1 MIREHPPEGSS
12 EARPA
17 ISPEVPSAIQ
27 SEAVSRPVPEGTDG
41 RTYVS
46 SAPHRR
52 LGRVPYIWSAIVAVL
67 IVGNT
72 WLALRFYDMIGLA
85 PALVMGA
92 VAMIAAG
99 LMLWMMR
106 QRQPG
111 EITAAFEAGG
121 GGLSKAFDHS
131 PRPGLLTYNGNPMRA
146 NRAYM
151 ALAKSMNVTSVSG
164 TAPSIEQLLHSA
176 DHSATSAIFRLH
188 HLPEGTRH
196 TEEVIDCSGPDG
208 ALRTFRVHTTAFAN
222 GQYWQVEDMS
232 GDEEHLG
239 GLLSDVPIGLFTVNQ
254 DGTIIATNKNLDRWI
269 GAGEGQKPA
278 HIKEFIDNPDLLLGS
293 PKTPGRVV
301 KADTRLITRK
311 GVVTPTVMVAGWKE
325 IAPDYFTANVALHGH
340 SSLGGSLSARRAPA
354 VQTEAGP
361 SSRPPMSSGE
371 FANAPF
377 AMLELDS
384 TELSK
389 ARIYRANAAF
399 ERMSTIRE
407 WQDYAFAD
415 IFRKGDNPLD
425 FLTRDALAC
434 SPEVPHEATLIG
446 PDKLSVNIYV
456 VADAAAQSCRVFL
469 VDVSVRKSLE
479 DQLVQSQKMQAVGR
493 LVAEIAHDFNN
504 LLAAMR
510 LYTDTLLGRHP
521 IGDPSY
527 PELQQINSNVNR
539 AASLVKKLLAYSR
552 KQTLRAVKSD
562 VTETLSDITVT
573 LKQVLGERVNLDVV
587 HGRDLPPIKVDTNQ
601 LDTVLM
607 NLTVNARDAMKA
619 QGGGRITI
627 TSRKLSKAAVPTGGL
642 RGALDTIDG
651 DDFVVISVADTGTGI
666 TDDIK
671 NKIFEPFFTTKPAG
685 EGTGLGL
692 STVYGIVQQSGGHLS
707 VESELGVGTTFSI
720 YLPAFDGVDA
730 PAAEAAAPVKV
741 EKPARRPADLAG
753 QGNILFVEDEDSV
766 RVIAA
771 KTLRKRGYKV
781 VEACDGEEAF
791 ELLEDADTPFDL
803 MISDVVMPGMDGP
816 TLLKKG
822 RPLLGDA
829 RIVFISGYAEEEFSD
844 LLSEEP
850 DVTFLPKPFS
860 LIELAEKVKSE
871 IGEVAR

>member
-1 MIREHPPEGSS
+1 MTVIREHTPENQFPSLYGDAPEPP
-12 EARPA
+12 RPA
-17 ISPEVPSAIQ
+17 
-27 SEAVSRPVPEGTDG
+27 
-41 RTYVS
+41 
-46 SAPHRR
+46 RR
-52 LGRVPYIWSAIVAVL
+52 RATMVWGL
-67 IVGNT
+67 IVT
-72 WLALRFYDMIGLA
+72 ALIIASLWLAVRFYDIIGLA

-92 VAMIAAG
+92 VAAIGAI
-99 LMLWMMR
+99 LLIWML
-106 QRQPG
+106 PKNKNG
-111 EITAAFEAGG
+111 EVSAAFEANGS
-121 GGLSKAFDHS
+121 GLSEAFEHS
-131 PRPGLLTYNGNPMRA
+131 PNAGLITYDGNPVRA
-146 NRAYM
+146 NKAYM
-151 ALAKSMNVTSVSG
+151 ALAESLGVVSVSG
-164 TAPSIEQLLHSA
+164 AAPSIDQLLHSA
-176 DHSATSAIFRLH
+176 DNSANSGLFQLH

-196 TEEVIDCSGPDG
+196 AEETIDCAGPDG
-208 ALRTFRVHTTAFAN
+208 KLRSFRVTITLLDN
-222 GQYWQVEDMS
+222 GQYWQVKDIS
-232 GDEEHLG
+232 GDALHMG
-239 GLLSDVPIGLFTVNQ
+239 GLLSDVPIGLFTMAQ
-254 DGTIIATNKNLDRWI
+254 DGQIIATNPNLDRWI
-269 GAGEGQKPA
+269 GVEDGDKPE
-278 HIKEFIDNPDLLLGS
+278 HIKNFIDNPDLLLGS
-293 PKTPGRVV
+293 PKTSGRVV

-311 GVVTPTVMVAGWKE
+311 GVVTPTVMVAAWRE
-325 IAPDYFTANVALHGH
+325 IAPDMFAANVALHGH
-340 SSLGGSLSARRAPA
+340 SSLGGSLRHRSKTRAEPA
-354 VQTEAGP
+354 AKADANTGASLNAGP
-361 SSRPPMSSGE
+361 MGSGE
-371 FANAPF
+371 FTSAPF
-377 AMLELDS
+377 AIIELDQTNLKS
-384 TELSK
+384 

-399 ERMSTIRE
+399 ERMSGLRD
-407 WQDYAFAD
+407 WQDYQFSD
-415 IFRKGDNPLD
+415 IFIPSESGYE
-425 FLTRDALAC
+425 FLAQDALAC
-434 SPEVPHEATLIG
+434 SPEVPHEAVLIG
-446 PDKLSVNIYV
+446 PDKLSVNIYI
-456 VADAAAQSCRVFL
+456 VADAAEQMCRVYL

-552 KQTLRAVKSD
+552 KQTLRAVKCD
-562 VTETLSDITVT
+562 VTETLSDISVT

-607 NLTVNARDAMKA
+607 NLTVNARDAMKG

-627 TSRKLSKAAVPTGGL
+627 TSRKLSKSNVSSGGL
-642 RGALDTIDG
+642 RSALDNIAAAE
-651 DDFVVISVADTGTGI
+651 FVVISVTDTGTGI
-666 TDDIK
+666 TDEIK
-671 NKIFEPFFTTKPAG
+671 SKIFDPFFTTKPSG

-720 YLPAFDGVDA
+720 YLPAYDGTEEHTPETA
-730 PAAEAAAPVKV
+730 PLPTKKAV
-741 EKPARRPADLAG
+741 RRPADLAG

-766 RVIAA
+766 RIIAA

-781 VEACDGEEAF
+781 IEACDGEEAY
-791 ELLEDADTPFDL
+791 EILEETETPFDL

-822 RPLLGDA
+822 RALLGDA

-871 IGEVAR
+871 IGEVAS